1 VNVVSSKCPDSRE
14 GKRKA
19 MQCEKCKR
27 GGYDR
32 NDVKVDPVN
41 RIFVGPCCPINDR
54 PVAVSEVVEE
64 PNVEYGVEFSSST
77 GLLAYVNYGDLTLQ
91 YHKPPQEI
99 RQWFQDFQIQ
109 Q

>member
-1 VNVVSSKCPDSRE
+1 
-14 GKRKA
+14 

-32 NDVKVDPVN
+32 NEVKVDPVN
-41 RIFVGPCCPINDR
+41 RIFVGPCCPLAER
-54 PVAVSEVVEE
+54 SSVGSELGEGPRVD
-64 PNVEYGVEFSSST
+64 YGIEFSSST
-77 GLLAYVNYGDLTLQ
+77 GFLAYVNYGDLTLQ

-99 RQWFQDFQIQ
+99 HQWFQDFRPQ